1 MSSADG
7 GVSPGDILIPPGT
20 VKMIPREGASLRPS
34 DASQFDSLNCYGTLT
49 DDGYV

>member
-7 GVSPGDILIPPGT
+7 GVSPGDILIPLGT
-20 VKMIPREGASLRPS
+20 VKMIPREEASLPPS
-34 DASQFDSLNCYGTLT
+34 DASQFDSLDCCGTFT